1 VALFGDKK
9 LVESLQSE
17 LASAK
22 ASLAAESAAK
32 ATLMRER
39 ETARRE
45 LTRAQEL
52 LAEYEQRISSL
63 ARPRRSPPDDRGG
76 AAPLELPRQDDDEH
90 GERPILRASYTIEG
104 TAHQLEALDL
114 VLRIATSAGEVG
126 STVFFDVMVDG
137 DGGGRIVARRDGE
150 ILRLTDEETAVWF
163 LGEEGEQ
170 SRRIRDVVREHGRI
184 IVELV

>member
-32 ATLMRER
+32 TTLMRER
-39 ETARRE
+39 ETARQE
-45 LTRAQEL
+45 LARLQEL
-52 LAEYEQRISSL
+52 LAESEQRLSSL
-63 ARPRRSPPDDRGG
+63 ARPRRSPPDGRG
-76 AAPLELPRQDDDEH
+76 AAPLELPKQDDDGH
-90 GERPILRASYTIEG
+90 GAPPILSASYTIEG

-150 ILRLTDEETAVWF
+150 ILRLTDAETAVWF

-184 IVELV
+184 IVEII